1 MDPGS
6 GSGMTQPMKKPDFT
20 KKILN
25 SLAGKK
31 AVAVP
36 EIREQLRTTPPLLI
50 QQNDSWGKVKEGK
63 NTRQYAITRSIKNL
77 ADSGLVER
85 LEGGQGEYLRLTK
98 EGRIKASSQK
108 LDSRESLANPN
119 WDGKWRII
127 LLDLPE
133 ARKAEREA
141 LRYLLKKAGFIMLKN
156 SAWVSPFPFEFM
168 FENLKKDFGLS
179 TELMI
184 IVTESLDEETES
196 ILRKS
201 YGM

>member
-1 MDPGS
+1 
-6 GSGMTQPMKKPDFT
+6 MKKSDFT

-31 AVAVP
+31 AVSVP
-36 EIREQLRTTPPLLI
+36 EIRAQLGTTPQSPPEYRRG
-50 QQNDSWGKVKEGK
+50 S
-63 NTRQYAITRSIKNL
+63 YAITRSIKNL
-77 ADSGLVER
+77 ADTGLIET
-85 LEGGQGEYLRLTK
+85 LDGGQGEFARLTQK
-98 EGRIKASSQK
+98 GRQKLAGLK

-133 ARKAEREA
+133 SRKAEREA

-156 SAWVSPFPFEFM
+156 SAWVSPFPFEFL
-168 FENLKKDFGLS
+168 FQNLKKDFGLS

-184 IVTESLDEETES
+184 IVTDTLDQETAYT
-196 ILRKS
+196 LRATYKL
-201 YGM
+201 

>member
-1 MDPGS
+1 
-6 GSGMTQPMKKPDFT
+6 MKKTDFT

-31 AVAVP
+31 AVSTP
-36 EIREQLRTTPPLLI
+36 EIKAMLGTTPSEYRHPSL
-50 QQNDSWGKVKEGK
+50 VKEGK
-63 NTRQYAITRSIKNL
+63 NTRQYAVTRSIKNL

-85 LEGGQGEYLRLTK
+85 LEGGHGEFLRLTK
-98 EGRIKASSQK
+98 SGRAKATSYK
-108 LDSRESLANPN
+108 LDAKSSLVNPA
-119 WDGKWRII
+119 WDGKWRIV

-156 SAWVSPFPFEFM
+156 SAWVSPFPFEFL
-168 FENLKKDFGLS
+168 FQNLKKDFGLS

-184 IVTESLDEETES
+184 IVTDTIDPETDEL
-196 ILRKS
+196 LRKT
-201 YGM
+201 YNL